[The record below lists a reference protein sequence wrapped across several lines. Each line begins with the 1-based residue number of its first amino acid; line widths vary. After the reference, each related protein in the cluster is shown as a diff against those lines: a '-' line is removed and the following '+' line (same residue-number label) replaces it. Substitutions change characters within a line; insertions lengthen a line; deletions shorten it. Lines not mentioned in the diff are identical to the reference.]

1 MEQKEESQIEK
12 IERIIE
18 RAMEKNNEYIDMNIE
33 KVLRSQE
40 RMRGIRSQNYKSRK
54 KVGIQNIQNKSY
66 EERRI
71 AERKQER
78 QQWKKEWK
86 NKEKREQDRKTDS
99 EEEDWYNDHDY
110 NY

>member
-1 MEQKEESQIEK
+1 
-12 IERIIE
+12 
-18 RAMEKNNEYIDMNIE
+18 MEKNNEYIDMNIE

-40 RMRGIRSQNYKSRK
+40 RMFGELEARIINLEK

-99 EEEDWYNDHDY
+99 EEEEDWYNDHDY
-110 NY
+110 DY